1 MSEKSYW
8 TRRPAARA
16 VYERRVA
23 AEDASNYRMLSQ
35 GIGFAALLLAIFG
48 VCMGNLELVAA
59 AACGSVIS
67 KVID

>member
-1 MSEKSYW
+1 MSERSYW
-8 TRRPAARA
+8 IKRPAARA

-23 AEDASNYRMLSQ
+23 AENASNFRMLSQ

-48 VCMGNLELVAA
+48 VCMGNLELVAT
-59 AACGSVIS
+59 AACGSVLA